1 MRSVASVW
9 RPHLSFV
16 YWCVRIVIMP
26 KKRKGPYRCEMD
38 SPIYRQIL
46 KEVAKG
52 YQFVACDKTNK
63 IIRIKKN
70 SNGY

>member
-16 YWCVRIVIMP
+16 YLRVKVVIMP

-52 YQFVACDKTNK
+52 YQFVACDKTKK
-63 IIRIKKN
+63 IIRIK
-70 SNGY
+70 NGKPA